1 MALLIAVTIVRVSK
15 LFFFFQISLYDYL
28 FLVVLPYADLILFTA
43 TSSLSI
49 IYGVFLAI
57 VILGEKFV
65 YKYDM
70 PAIALILAG
79 CILTV
84 MQCNFSQ
91 TMVDGEEVV
100 KLLTRTVAIVFLVGS
115 CGIFIIS
122 YICVQW

>member
-1 MALLIAVTIVRVSK
+1 
-15 LFFFFQISLYDYL
+15 
-28 FLVVLPYADLILFTA
+28 VVLPYADLILFTA